1 MADLMSE
8 EEKGWLIGYCMEP
21 ENTEL
26 ALKIA
31 EIRPDLEVAIVRSF
45 LEKLAKSVDEK
56 LGKCS
61 LDSQWTRGCPN
72 QYRWEGH
79 NPGRG
84 MALPMTKDGETTT
97 LKFCWENT
105 AGHWFFGLPEECEPY
120 PEADRIQP
128 DLEALGASRGEDA
141 KGWHWWFYPS
151 EGHKDL
157 RDPKDF
163 ATLRD
168 KQARSE
174 KIDYF
179 TYLLAGTA
187 EAVSKALGDVEA

>member
-1 MADLMSE
+1 MADQ
-8 EEKGWLIGYCMEP
+8 EKAWLIDYCMKS

-45 LEKLAKSVDEK
+45 LEKLAKSVDEE

-61 LDSQWTRGCPN
+61 LDSQWTRGCPSH
-72 QYRWEGH
+72 YRWDGR

-84 MALPMTKDGETTT
+84 MALSMTKVTKDGETTFQFRWDST
-97 LKFCWENT
+97 SR
-105 AGHWFFGLPEECEPY
+105 HWYLGVLEECEAC

-141 KGWHWWFYPS
+141 KDWHWWFYPS

-157 RDPKDF
+157 GDPKDF

-168 KQARSE
+168 DQARSE
-174 KIDYF
+174 KIEYF
-179 TYLLAGTA
+179 TYLLAGAA